1 MCVHSWWT
9 AWSNF
14 VPQRRTEH
22 AQLLT
27 GSGTGNS
34 LSHPVGHFHSLQS
47 NAMEWTAFMYF
58 FIISVRVCAHHN
70 VLYKIKD
77 PVTRLFIKHLER
89 QSSFS
94 VLCLCLDFCL
104 HEATFRNSMLA
115 KMWPQ
120 VTDFDALLRQRLKMN
135 LRQKNI

>member
-1 MCVHSWWT
+1 M
-9 AWSNF
+9 
-14 VPQRRTEH
+14 PQRRTEH

-47 NAMEWTAFMYF
+47 DAMEVNSTKEKQDCFHVLFYN
-58 FIISVRVCAHHN
+58 ISQGLCTSQC
-70 VLYKIKD
+70 VLYKTKD

-89 QSSFS
+89 QSFS

-104 HEATFRNSMLA
+104 HEATFRNSMLT
-115 KMWPQ
+115 KMRPQ
-120 VTDFDALLRQRLKMN
+120 VTDFEALYRQRLKMN
-135 LRQKNI
+135 LRQKNK